1 MVEQE
6 SLCFG
11 NTKICLSLSQKH
23 EWNHLCDALPYITKS
38 FSVNTPLTLA

>member
-11 NTKICLSLSQKH
+11 NTKTWLSLSQKH
-23 EWNHLCDALPYITKS
+23 EWNHLCDALPYITKQ
-38 FSVNTPLTLA
+38 FGLITTFNLA

>member
-1 MVEQE
+1 MVKQE

-23 EWNHLCDALPYITKS
+23 EWNHLCDALPYITDS
-38 FSVNTPLTLA
+38 FSVNTLFTLA